1 MRFTALNLFFLLFAD
16 MCDFEDS
23 KICGYMQDKSDDFDW
38 TRDNGGTTTQGTGP
52 NADHTYGTKEGM
64 RN

>member
-1 MRFTALNLFFLLFAD
+1 